1 MRKKMDEEQREI
13 IKSKILDSTKTIIES
28 EGFDAVSI
36 RKVAKLAG
44 YTEGNIYNYF
54 DDKDSLVIELVQQGF
69 QRIMKATMAQ
79 IEEGLS
85 LEEQIIQRFIRYT
98 KAAIEMPEYYKKMM
112 LSENAKILEVTSV
125 LNDKTKE
132 GKKGIDMLEN
142 MIKKGVD
149 TGEFI
154 DEDPALIAKII
165 WTANFGLTLRLIVE
179 KKSDEK
185 EIVKLVENQLKLI
198 FKGLRKVG

>member
-142 MIKKGVD
+142 MIKNGVD

-198 FKGLRKVG
+198 FKGLRMVG

>member
-1 MRKKMDEEQREI
+1 MRKKMDQEQRES
-13 IKSKILDSTKTIIES
+13 IKSKILDATKTIVES

-54 DDKDSLVIELVQQGF
+54 DDKDSLVIALAQQGF
-69 QRIMKATMAQ
+69 QRIMKATMAE

-85 LEEQIIQRFIRYT
+85 VEEEIIQRFIRYT
-98 KAAIEMPEYYKKMM
+98 KAAIEMPEYYKRMM
-112 LSENAKILEVTSV
+112 LSDNPKILEITSV

-132 GKKGIDMLEN
+132 EKKGIGMLEN

-154 DEDPALIAKII
+154 DIDPASIARII

-185 EIVKLVENQLKLI
+185 EIVKLVENQLRWI
-198 FKGLRKVG
+198 CNGLRKEG

>member
-1 MRKKMDEEQREI
+1 MDEEQREI

-142 MIKKGVD
+142 MIKNGVD

-185 EIVKLVENQLKLI
+185 EIVKLVEIQLKLI